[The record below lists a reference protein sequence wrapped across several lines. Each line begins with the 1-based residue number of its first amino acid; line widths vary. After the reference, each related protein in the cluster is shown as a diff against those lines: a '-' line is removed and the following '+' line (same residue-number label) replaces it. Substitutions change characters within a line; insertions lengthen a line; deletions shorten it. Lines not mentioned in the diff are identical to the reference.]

1 MTRKYTAGRSSRLA
15 RDQTHVS
22 AADPIL
28 PDHIWGMITGTPY
41 AATATALTPV
51 TAYCLKEGR
60 ERCHRVTADL
70 INSLEL
76 LARRGQEMQRRE
88 VAARQSDHFDEP
100 EMFLSKLRSFL
111 RKISES
117 PDNEDHRR

>member
-1 MTRKYTAGRSSRLA
+1 M
-15 RDQTHVS
+15 S

-28 PDHIWGMITGTPY
+28 PVHIWRMITGTPY

-76 LARRGQEMQRRE
+76 LARRGQEMQRRD
-88 VAARQSDHFDEP
+88 VTARQSDHFDEP

>member
-1 MTRKYTAGRSSRLA
+1 M
-15 RDQTHVS
+15 S

-41 AATATALTPV
+41 AETAIALTSV

-76 LARRGQEMQRRE
+76 LARRGQEMQRRD
-88 VAARQSDHFDEP
+88 VTARQSDHFDEP

-117 PDNEDHRR
+117 PGNEDRRRNHRR